1 MNDYS
6 QLEKRLNYTFK
17 DKQLII
23 EALTHKSYK
32 KPYNNER
39 LEFLGDAVLDL
50 IVGEYLFN
58 KFPNSNEGFLSKIRA
73 SLVNESGFTLLAQT
87 IDLGSYIFLSPAEEN
102 NNGRKKPSLLSN
114 AFEAIVGA
122 IYLEGG
128 LQAAKKIAVA
138 LLEEAYP
145 QIDLQSLSKDY
156 KTALQELT
164 QATHGVTPSYELLS
178 SCGPDHKKE
187 FEIAV
192 ILDNIT
198 IATAKGK
205 SKKEATAKSG
215 TDCTGDTKKMNTFGK
230 KLTLTTFGESHGKAI
245 GCILDGLPAGLPIDE
260 AFVQSELDRRKPG
273 KSPLETGRKEE
284 DRVEILSGVFEGLST
299 GTPIAMIIYNTDQ
312 KSADYNS
319 IKDLFRPGHADFT
332 YFHKYGVRDYRGGG
346 RSSARE
352 TAARVA
358 GGAVAKLMLQELGI
372 RIQSGLCE
380 VDGIKSNVHD
390 FDYARTSKLYAL
402 DPAMEKSARSR
413 YFECKKQP

>member
-17 DKQLII
+17 NKQLII

-50 IVGEYLFN
+50 IVGEYLFS

-73 SLVNESGFTLLAQT
+73 SLVNESGFTLLAKA
-87 IDLGSYIFLSPAEEN
+87 INLGNYIFLSPAEEN

-114 AFEAIVGA
+114 AFEAIIGA

-128 LQAAKKIAVA
+128 LQAAREIAVA
-138 LLEEAYP
+138 LLEENYP

-178 SCGPDHKKE
+178 SFGPDHKKE

-192 ILDNIT
+192 ILDNTT

-205 SKKEATAKSG
+205 SKKEAQQRAAQIA
-215 TDCTGDTKKMNTFGK
+215 
-230 KLTLTTFGESHGKAI
+230 L
-245 GCILDGLPAGLPIDE
+245 E
-260 AFVQSELDRRKPG
+260 ALK
-273 KSPLETGRKEE
+273 
-284 DRVEILSGVFEGLST
+284 I
-299 GTPIAMIIYNTDQ
+299 
-312 KSADYNS
+312 
-319 IKDLFRPGHADFT
+319 
-332 YFHKYGVRDYRGGG
+332 
-346 RSSARE
+346 
-352 TAARVA
+352 
-358 GGAVAKLMLQELGI
+358 
-372 RIQSGLCE
+372 
-380 VDGIKSNVHD
+380 
-390 FDYARTSKLYAL
+390 
-402 DPAMEKSARSR
+402 
-413 YFECKKQP
+413 